1 MPVTTGAMAST
12 ASIMLVGRMRSAES
26 SAFTAGVLSGQ
37 SATLTKS
44 GTLVTITVA
53 DHAGSGKTGTSG
65 TFTVNT
71 AAAAQ
76 LVVTAVLLARFRAI
90 LVLLPLVAVPA
101 AFVTRRAERTRR
113 DGELASAGDRR
124 AAQHLF
130 NLTSSAASA
139 KDIRIYGLRT
149 ELLGRHRHLSEEVHR
164 RIESALFRSVLV
176 NAGGWFLFAAAY
188 VAAVIVVLAQA
199 AHGRV
204 TAGDVALTL
213 TLATS
218 LVAAAGRLSELAG
231 SGLRAVTAS
240 EHYHWLDGIC
250 SSGRRA
256 HCRTF
261 SPCAGCYSDLSP

>member
-1 MPVTTGAMAST
+1 M
-12 ASIMLVGRMRSAES
+12 
-26 SAFTAGVLSGQ
+26 
-37 SATLTKS
+37 
-44 GTLVTITVA
+44 
-53 DHAGSGKTGTSG
+53 
-65 TFTVNT
+65 
-71 AAAAQ
+71 
-76 LVVTAVLLARFRAI
+76 
-90 LVLLPLVAVPA
+90 
-101 AFVTRRAERTRR
+101 TRRAERTRR

-139 KDIRIYGLRT
+139 KEIRIYGLRT

-240 EHYHWLDGIC
+240 EHYHWLDGQAERAAP
-250 SSGRRA
+250 GRPPPDRLDRGIDLDRVTFAYA
-256 HCRTF
+256 HAQHPALAEV
-261 SPCAGCYSDLSP
+261 SLHLPAGAVVAIVGENGAGKTTLVKLLSAMYQPTEGSVLVDGQDLASIDPVAYRHRVTAGFQDFTCF